1 MTERY
6 EVNPLRP
13 SVSTPAAP
21 NTDSSVTQV
30 HKVAKKMPSAVRP
43 MHPSSVS
50 GVDDMIRLGEL
61 SEEGLLRN
69 LLVRHR
75 EGLIYVGFILLDSPL
90 NTTTFL

>member
-6 EVNPLRP
+6 EVNPRRL
-13 SVSTPAAP
+13 SGSTPAAL
-21 NTDSSVTQV
+21 NTDSDSVTQV
-30 HKVAKKMPSAVRP
+30 HTIAKKMEGAVRP

-75 EGLIYVGFILLDSPL
+75 EGLIYVGFISLDSPL
-90 NTTTFL
+90 SLLLL